1 MDSINTQTGS
11 LSEAHSTPVP
21 LIKIMGVGSAGI
33 CILEQL
39 TGDRL
44 GSTRYVAVSADT
56 QSLATVNADEKL
68 LLETRPLRGLGT
80 GGDPLQGQKL
90 AEEHAGRLKEACAG
104 ASAVFIV
111 AGLGGGAGTGI
122 SPVLARVAKEAGALV
137 MGFVSLPF
145 DCEGSRRQALAQAGL
160 EELRSVADGVIC
172 LRSQKALKLI
182 DENTSVLETFK
193 LTNQLLADGVRGVWR
208 LLVHKGLI
216 EIHFEELCALLR
228 DQHAESSFAV
238 AQATGLTRARDLVD
252 RLLAHPMLDGRALE
266 EAQAVLV
273 SLVGGPDLAMTEV
286 NRVMEEITAKCPE
299 AQITMG
305 AAIDNCLRE
314 RLAVTLIAGR
324 KIAASEVAQ
333 PRLEGTSESL
343 DDQLLGRGAAVRPG
357 SRFIG
362 PAPNLSEEQLRAAL
376 GRQADRR
383 QKPPKMRQ
391 GQLPLQIISKGR
403 FDKSEPTIHKGEDLD
418 VPTYIRRGVSLN

>member
-11 LSEAHSTPVP
+11 VSPADSPRAP
-21 LIKIMGVGSAGI
+21 LVKIFGVGSAGI
-33 CILEQL
+33 CVLEQL
-39 TGDRL
+39 AGDRL
-44 GSTRYVAVSADT
+44 ASTRYVAISADT
-56 QSLATVNADEKL
+56 QSLGTVNADEKL

-90 AEEHAGRLKEACAG
+90 AEEHAARLKEGCAG

-122 SPVLARVAKEAGALV
+122 SPVLARLAKEAGALV

-145 DCEGSRRQALAQAGL
+145 ECEGSRRQALAEEGL
-160 EELRSVADGVIC
+160 EELRCVADGVIC

-182 DENTSVLETFK
+182 DENTSVLDTFK
-193 LTNQLLADGVRGVWR
+193 LTNRLLADGVRGVWR

-228 DQHAESSFAV
+228 DQHSESSFAV
-238 AQATGLTRARDLVD
+238 AEAKGLTRSRELLDK
-252 RLLAHPMLDGRALE
+252 LLAHPMLDGGALE
-266 EAQAVLV
+266 AAEAVLV
-273 SLVGGPDLAMTEV
+273 SLVGGADLTMTEV
-286 NRVMEEITAKCPE
+286 NRVMEEITAKCPG
-299 AQITMG
+299 AQVTMG
-305 AAIDNCLRE
+305 AAIDDCLRE

-324 KIAASEVAQ
+324 KIVAPELAP
-333 PRLEGTSESL
+333 PRFQGSSESL
-343 DDQLLGRGAAVRPG
+343 EDQLLGRGAGARPG
-357 SRFIG
+357 SRFVG

-376 GRQADRR
+376 TRQADR
-383 QKPPKMRQ
+383 KKKAPKMRQ